1 MSRTSIVGA
10 IAFTTLAVVLVLGTQ
25 VLGVDDKATPFV
37 TMVLGFI
44 GLSVAQLV
52 GTQKSEAAAEKSTAA
67 AEQVNELNKD
77 LRNGTFE
84 RLLREAILKVA
95 ADEETSLEIHKS
107 DTDESKEGNTL

>member
-37 TMVLGFI
+37 TMILGFI
-44 GLSVAQLV
+44 GLTVSQLV
-52 GTQKSEAAAEKSTAA
+52 GTQKTEKAADK
-67 AEQVNELNKD
+67 VDELNKD

-84 RLLREAILKVA
+84 RLLREAIEKVA
-95 ADEETSLEIHKS
+95 ADSATSLNITQDESGKE
-107 DTDESKEGNTL
+107 DESK

>member
-37 TMVLGFI
+37 TMILGFI
-44 GLSVAQLV
+44 GLSVGQLV

-67 AEQVNELNKD
+67 AEQVDTLNKD

-84 RLLREAILKVA
+84 RLLREAIVKVA
-95 ADEETSLEIHKS
+95 ADTTTSLEIHQ
-107 DTDESKEGNTL
+107 DAPTEDKEGNTL